1 MEKKLKRKNS
11 LNRNIFNKLNFVKGT
26 KINYNYRN
34 VVNKLDNFSNRFSQ
48 FIEYL
53 ENSIENDMNFTGRK
67 LQKKLGSIILAQKFG
82 DILKNRG
89 QKIHSN
95 RSLILNPKNKNKMNF
110 SFLIPRKKKQIKN
123 ILGKKETNN
132 INNEERKENK
142 LNIYHQKAYSSLRKG
157 PTHLNN
163 SATLN
168 NKKKFTNFFQT
179 KNLSVSNPKINS
191 GISSAKNGINQYNY
205 IPNKNKKNTRI
216 IRAQSAMTSNSGN
229 EYNNNRINKTKNKSS
244 NMSKN
249 LSLSLYK
256 TNKNI
261 FSSYKDVLKPE
272 LLMKFVKKSKKI
284 QSSYKKDFDVY
295 LPKKTQSLLKTAED
309 EINMKDPDFY
319 HRQIFKNV
327 LEVKKTVRFVR
338 RMRAENKTRVKY
350 YGPGNVNNE
359 SLMRTKNANLI
370 RFCDSIIHMKDD
382 KFYKYRTFLN
392 EYYPTLTKET
402 FKQKYQIS
410 EKDDV
415 YLRKCNENQLKIDR
429 LFAIMQKQ

>member
-1 MEKKLKRKNS
+1 
-11 LNRNIFNKLNFVKGT
+11 
-26 KINYNYRN
+26 
-34 VVNKLDNFSNRFSQ
+34 
-48 FIEYL
+48 
-53 ENSIENDMNFTGRK
+53 
-67 LQKKLGSIILAQKFG
+67 
-82 DILKNRG
+82 
-89 QKIHSN
+89 
-95 RSLILNPKNKNKMNF
+95 
-110 SFLIPRKKKQIKN
+110 
-123 ILGKKETNN
+123 
-132 INNEERKENK
+132 
-142 LNIYHQKAYSSLRKG
+142 
-157 PTHLNN
+157 
-163 SATLN
+163 
-168 NKKKFTNFFQT
+168 
-179 KNLSVSNPKINS
+179 
-191 GISSAKNGINQYNY
+191 
-205 IPNKNKKNTRI
+205 
-216 IRAQSAMTSNSGN
+216 
-229 EYNNNRINKTKNKSS
+229 
-244 NMSKN
+244 
-249 LSLSLYK
+249 
-256 TNKNI
+256 
-261 FSSYKDVLKPE
+261 
-272 LLMKFVKKSKKI
+272 MKFVKKSKKI

-327 LEVKKTVRFVR
+327 LEVKKTLRFVR